1 MGCLSWEHFGEK
13 LLWCTR
19 VWCNG
24 IALSVQWFCPCRTF
38 RQGMHDLRV
47 WPKIEADGE
56 ESPSSTPGKALGR
69 DDHMGRLSK
78 VGIVGYFSFWKGHVT
93 LVVISGTTDLV
104 PYHLKW
110 SHHNSSGDRVS
121 LDETYK
127 NPFFR
132 SVTVIW
138 QRWEVTRIG
147 IPVLATRGYTLF
159 HKKKKKKC
167 WFGCCHCIIK
177 TINMHKAILNS
188 LPVLYKYVFYWVE
201 KKKMRQIL

>member
-110 SHHNSSGDRVS
+110 SHHNSSGDWVS

-159 HKKKKKKC
+159 HKNVGLDAVIVLLKPLTCTKQFSTVC
-167 WFGCCHCIIK
+167 QHC
-177 TINMHKAILNS
+177 TSMYFTGLR
-188 LPVLYKYVFYWVE
+188 